1 MQLLEQ
7 MADRETKFQSTNTED
22 ISSQAL
28 PEEVRLNIN
37 GLEKTMDPGQS
48 NRDSFLGNTKMSARN
63 NTKMSARNNT
73 KMSARNTFIAG
84 TPLRNTVIMKPKNP
98 SYDRYNEMNMAE
110 SVMSPRINMQSIL
123 VKSLPLS
130 DHNSEK
136 NFVFTAHEASRV

>member
-63 NTKMSARNNT
+63 NTKI
-73 KMSARNTFIAG
+73 SARNTFIAG

>member
-48 NRDSFLGNTKMSARN
+48 NRDSFLGNIKMSARN
-63 NTKMSARNNT
+63 NTKI
-73 KMSARNTFIAG
+73 SARNTFIAG